1 MSFDEISLSPKELSV
16 LKQIN
21 KGRKSKKHIGTIYNA
36 DNKNDVEIYSRLSH
50 CNLVNIYA
58 SKGNTR
64 RVIITDTEKDYLQY
78 RKLDFYRFCSR
89 SICVPIGVSIVTT
102 IVTTLVTI
110 LVTNFIAAMF
120 L

>member
-1 MSFDEISLSPKELSV
+1 MSFDEIALSQKELSA
-16 LKQIN
+16 LKQIS
-21 KGRKSKKHIGTIYNA
+21 KGRKSKKPIGTIYNA
-36 DNKNDVEIYSRLSH
+36 DNENDVEIYSRLSH

-58 SKGNTR
+58 YKGNTR
-64 RVIITDTEKDYLQY
+64 RVIITDTGKDYLQY

-102 IVTTLVTI
+102 

>member
-1 MSFDEISLSPKELSV
+1 MSFDEIALSPKELSA

-64 RVIITDTEKDYLQY
+64 RVLITDTGKDYLQY

-89 SICVPIGVSIVTT
+89 SICVPIGVSIA
-102 IVTTLVTI
+102 TTLVTT
-110 LVTNFIAAMF
+110 LVTNFIAAMLAMF

>member
-1 MSFDEISLSPKELSV
+1 MSFDEISLSSKELSA
-16 LKQIN
+16 LKRIN
-21 KGRKSKKHIGTIYNA
+21 KNRESKKPNGTIYDVN
-36 DNKNDVEIYSRLSH
+36 NKNDVEIYSRLSH

-58 SKGNTR
+58 SKENTR
-64 RVIITDTEKDYLQY
+64 RVFITDTGKDYLQY
-78 RKLDFYRFCSR
+78 RRLDFYRFCSR

>member
-1 MSFDEISLSPKELSV
+1 MSFDEISLSPKELSA

-21 KGRKSKKHIGTIYNA
+21 KGRKSKKPIGIIYNA

-64 RVIITDTEKDYLQY
+64 RVIITDTGKDYLQY
-78 RKLDFYRFCSR
+78 RKLDFYRFC
-89 SICVPIGVSIVTT
+89 CTAIGVTT

>member
-1 MSFDEISLSPKELSV
+1 MSFDEIALSFKELSV

-21 KGRKSKKHIGTIYNA
+21 KGRKSKKPICTIYNA
-36 DNKNDVEIYSRLSH
+36 NNKNDVEIYSRLFH
-50 CNLVNIYA
+50 CKLVNIYA
-58 SKGNTR
+58 SKENTR
-64 RVIITDTEKDYLQY
+64 RVFITDTGKDYLQY

-102 IVTTLVTI
+102 

>member
-21 KGRKSKKHIGTIYNA
+21 NGMKSKKPICTIYNA
-36 DNKNDVEIYSRLSH
+36 NNKNDVEIYSRRSH
-50 CNLVNIYA
+50 CKLVNIYV

-64 RVIITDTEKDYLQY
+64 RVFITDTGKDYLQY

-102 IVTTLVTI
+102 LLTT
-110 LVTNFIAAMF
+110 LVTNFIAAMLAMF

>member
-1 MSFDEISLSPKELSV
+1 MSFDEIALISKELSV

-21 KGRKSKKHIGTIYNA
+21 NGRKSKKTVGTIYNA
-36 DNKNDVEIYSRLSH
+36 NNKNDVEIYSRLSH

-58 SKGNTR
+58 SKENTR
-64 RVIITDTEKDYLQY
+64 RVIITDIGKDYLQY

-102 IVTTLVTI
+102 